1 MSRAAS
7 RNPRTLAIGLE
18 VSSPANRNSRSEVTE
33 MYVITNI
40 TKATLIIDG
49 VEIPPNMPLDWVLPL
64 SEAVVTAR
72 DAGAL
77 RGESA
82 DENLAERKAEAEAFK
97 TLHTC
102 QPATDGEASVMP

>member
-1 MSRAAS
+1 
-7 RNPRTLAIGLE
+7 
-18 VSSPANRNSRSEVTE
+18 

-77 RGESA
+77 RVESA
-82 DENLAERKAEAEAFK
+82 DETLAERKADAEAFK
-97 TLHTC
+97 PFHTGD
-102 QPATDGEASVMP
+102 PAIDGKE